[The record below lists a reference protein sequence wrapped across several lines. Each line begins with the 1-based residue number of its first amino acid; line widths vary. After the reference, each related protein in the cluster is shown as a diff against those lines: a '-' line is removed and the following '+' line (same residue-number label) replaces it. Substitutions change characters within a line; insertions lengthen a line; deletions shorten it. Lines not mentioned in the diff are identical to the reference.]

1 MPGHFGP
8 RMCRLD
14 HMHTGD
20 LSSGRLGPEKPAVAL
35 DFVVGIGIGV
45 VRQGLARVEL
55 GLEPEPGVEPGPE
68 PEAGAGL
75 EVGPEVEAETGT
87 EAEAEAEV
95 ETEAADGHGAGAGPG
110 AGVGTE
116 PEAGPEA
123 AVEAE
128 QDMAWGLEVH
138 TEPQAAVPH
147 KPRTQKPAVVVAV
160 DGRKR
165 LDPHIALPAPG
176 RDTLPLQDQRDL
188 VDRRRRGRPCTQAG
202 HMQRDSSRMPL
213 QAQVQLRV
221 RTLVGRAHGSQ
232 DAGIGGPDSLIARRL

>member
-35 DFVVGIGIGV
+35 DFVVGIGIGVGV

-87 EAEAEAEV
+87 EAEA
-95 ETEAADGHGAGAGPG
+95 AGSKD
-110 AGVGTE
+110 E
-116 PEAGPEA
+116 
-123 AVEAE
+123 
-128 QDMAWGLEVH
+128 MAFASEN
-138 TEPQAAVPH
+138 
-147 KPRTQKPAVVVAV
+147 
-160 DGRKR
+160 
-165 LDPHIALPAPG
+165 
-176 RDTLPLQDQRDL
+176 
-188 VDRRRRGRPCTQAG
+188 
-202 HMQRDSSRMPL
+202 
-213 QAQVQLRV
+213 
-221 RTLVGRAHGSQ
+221 
-232 DAGIGGPDSLIARRL
+232 